1 MSRRTTLLLAA
12 VTLMALPWAAAA
24 QTQQQAQPA
33 APAAPQVEAPAAQ
46 APPPAPAAQGP
57 VKIEKIVLD
66 GNDRLT
72 QDAFLALTSLR
83 PGEVFSAERLRQEYN
98 KIWASGLLEDLS
110 VEVTDG
116 KEGKVVTFH
125 IKERPIIS
133 SVEYTG
139 SKSLTASTN
148 LDKLKE
154 NNADIKTGTVLDYT
168 KIKRTEAALRFMAA
182 EKGFGDAL
190 VTTKVQSMGRSA
202 VAITFNIQE
211 GPKTRIEKVL
221 FLNQKVYGQMKLRW
235 TMKKTRQHWF
245 LSWATR
251 HDIYSEGRYFEDIK
265 AVRELFE
272 SNGYLDLDIGDPI
285 VDSHYDKDRTHK
297 WLTLSIPIEP
307 GVSYKLG
314 TVTFEGNHVFTDAEL
329 RKPFLLKPGKVLD
342 KVALGYVIKRIE
354 GMYGAKGYIYATAT
368 PIFDKD
374 AKTGVCNISI
384 SITEDQIYYVN
395 HIDFLGNSQT
405 RDYVLRRNMLVYEQE
420 VFNYSQYQTGLYQL
434 KQTGI
439 FEIKEDPEVTK
450 VPNTNTVNVTVKG
463 NEANKN
469 ELLFGGGY
477 GGVNGFF
484 VSGSF
489 RTYNFMGM
497 GTTFSVNADVGK
509 YQKLFAI
516 NYSDPWLFGHRV
528 GGSISLFNRKMVY
541 LQFDQKSL
549 GGNLAVTFPIG
560 NFAYWQVGLSH
571 DQSQITN
578 LQGYAAINPN
588 YVSALNNTTTAAVT
602 AGIGFNTVNNPF
614 RPTNGMSASLNMFF
628 AGNWLGGQNQYYK
641 PTGQFSIFLP
651 TFRRQNL
658 AFRLQGGYLAAYNGQ
673 EIPIWERYFLGGED
687 SLRGFAVRSV
697 YPEVEVT
704 SKKGDKYYRY
714 FIDPSTGTIEGG
726 NRYYLLNAEYVFHV
740 VEQVDVAA
748 FLDIGNTF
756 NERQKV
762 QLSNYRADAGIEVRF
777 FIPTFN
783 VPLRL
788 IWANNLHA
796 RPQDDFSNFQFSIGL
811 TF

>member
-1 MSRRTTLLLAA
+1 MSRRRTLLLAA
-12 VTLMALPWAAAA
+12 LTLIALSWAAAA
-24 QTQQQAQPA
+24 QELPPA
-33 APAAPQVEAPAAQ
+33 APAAPTTS
-46 APPPAPAAQGP
+46 QGP

-83 PGEVFSAERLRQEYN
+83 PGEVYSAERIRQEYD

-182 EKGFGDAL
+182 EKGFGDAV

-272 SNGYLDLDIGDPI
+272 SNGYLDVDIGDPI
-285 VDSHYDKDRTHK
+285 IDSHYDKGKTHK
-297 WLTLSIPIEP
+297 WLTISIPVEP

-314 TVTFEGNHVFTDAEL
+314 TVSFEGNNVFTDAEL

-374 AKTGVCNISI
+374 AKTGVCNLSI

-420 VFNYSQYQTGLYQL
+420 VFNYSKYQTGLYQL

-439 FEIKEDPEVTK
+439 FEIKEDPVVTK

-489 RTYNFMGM
+489 RTYNFLGM
-497 GTTFSVNADVGK
+497 GTTFAVNADVGK

-528 GGSISLFNRKMVY
+528 GGSISVFNRKMVY
-541 LQFDQKSL
+541 LQFDQSSI

-571 DQSQITN
+571 DRSKITN
-578 LQGYAAINPN
+578 LQGYASVNPD
-588 YVSALNNTTTAAVT
+588 YVSSLNNSTTTAVT
-602 AGIGFNTVNNPF
+602 AGIGFNTINNPF
-614 RPTNGMSASLNMFF
+614 RPTNGMSAALNVFF
-628 AGNWLGGQNQYYK
+628 AGTWLGGQNQYYK

-673 EIPIWERYFLGGED
+673 TIPIWERYFLGGED
-687 SLRGFAVRSV
+687 SLRGFGVRTV

-704 SKKGDKYYRY
+704 SKSGDKYYRY
-714 FIDPSTGTIEGG
+714 FIDPGTGTIEGG
-726 NRYYLLNAEYVFHV
+726 NRYYLLNTEYVFHI

-748 FLDIGNTF
+748 FADIGNTYH
-756 NERQKV
+756 ERQKV
-762 QLSNYRADAGIEVRF
+762 QLSNYRADAGVEVRF

-788 IWANNLHA
+788 IWANNLNP
-796 RPQDDFSNFQFSIGL
+796 RPHDDFSTFQFSIGL

>member
-12 VTLMALPWAAAA
+12 LTLMALPWAAAS

-46 APPPAPAAQGP
+46 APAPAATQGP

-83 PGEVFSAERLRQEYN
+83 PGEVYSEERLRQEYT
-98 KIWASGLLEDLS
+98 KIWASGLLEDLT

-116 KEGKVVTFH
+116 KAGKIVTFH

-139 SKSLTASTN
+139 SKSLTQSTN

-182 EKGFGDAL
+182 DKGFADAT
-190 VTTKVQSMGRSA
+190 VTTKVQNMGRSA
-202 VAITFNIQE
+202 VAVTFNIAE

-221 FLNQKVYGQMKLRW
+221 FLNQKVYSQMKLRY

-251 HDIYSEGRYFEDIK
+251 HDIYSESRYYEDIK
-265 AVRELFE
+265 LVRDLFE
-272 SNGYLDLDIGDPI
+272 SNGYLDVDIGDPI
-285 VDSHYDKDRTHK
+285 IDSHYDKNRSHK
-297 WLTLSIPIEP
+297 WLTLSVPIEP

-314 TVTFEGNHVFTDAEL
+314 TVSFEGNQVFSEPDL
-329 RKPFLLKPGKVLD
+329 RRAFRLKQGAVLN
-342 KVALGYVIKRIE
+342 KVALGYVIKAIE
-354 GMYGAKGYIYATAT
+354 SMYGVKGYIYATAT

-374 AKTGVCNISI
+374 AKTGICNLSI

-395 HIDFLGNSQT
+395 HIDFYGNSQT

-420 VFNYSQYQTGLYQL
+420 VLNYAQYQTGLYQL

-439 FEIKEDPEVTK
+439 FEIKEDPVITK
-450 VPNTNTVNVTVKG
+450 VPNTNTVNIAVKG
-463 NEANKN
+463 TEANKN

-497 GTTFSVNADVGK
+497 GTTVSVNADVGK
-509 YQKLFAI
+509 YQQLFGV
-516 NYSDPWLFGHRV
+516 NYSDPWMFGHRI

-549 GGNLAVTFPIG
+549 GGQASLTFPIG
-560 NFAYWQVGLSH
+560 NFAYWQVGLLH
-571 DQSQITN
+571 DRSSIDN
-578 LQGYAAINPN
+578 IQGTAAANQA
-588 YVSALNNTTTAAVT
+588 YVASLNNSVTSALTAA
-602 AGIGFNTVNNPF
+602 IGFNTVNNPF
-614 RPTNGMSASLNMFF
+614 RPTRGMSASINAMI
-628 AGNWLGGQNQYYK
+628 AGTLLGGQNKYYK
-641 PTGQFSIFLP
+641 PTGQFSIFIP
-651 TFRRQNL
+651 TFRKQNL
-658 AFRLQGGYLAAYNGQ
+658 AFRLQGGFLAAYGGDQ
-673 EIPIWERYFLGGED
+673 IPIWERYFLGGED

-704 SKKGDKYYRY
+704 SKKGNKYYRY
-714 FIDPSTGTIEGG
+714 FLDPSTGTIEGG
-726 NRYYLLNAEYVFHV
+726 NRYYLLNSEYVFHV

-748 FLDIGNTF
+748 FIDVGNTY
-756 NERQKV
+756 NERQKFE
-762 QLSNYRADAGIEVRF
+762 LSNYRADAGIEVRF

-788 IWANNLHA
+788 IWANNINP
-796 RPQDDFSNFQFSIGL
+796 RPNDDFSRFQFSIGL

>member
-1 MSRRTTLLLAA
+1 MSRRTTFLLAA
-12 VTLMALPWAAAA
+12 LTLMALSWAAAA
-24 QTQQQAQPA
+24 QEQPPA
-33 APAAPQVEAPAAQ
+33 APAAPATS
-46 APPPAPAAQGP
+46 QGP

-83 PGEVFSAERLRQEYN
+83 PGEVYSAERIRQEYD

-182 EKGFGDAL
+182 EKGFGDAV

-272 SNGYLDLDIGDPI
+272 SNGYLDVDIGDPI
-285 VDSHYDKDRTHK
+285 IDSHYDKGKTHK
-297 WLTLSIPIEP
+297 WLTISIPVEP

-314 TVTFEGNHVFTDAEL
+314 TVSFEGNNVFTDAEL

-374 AKTGVCNISI
+374 AKTGVCNLSI

-439 FEIKEDPEVTK
+439 FEIKEDPVVTK

-489 RTYNFMGM
+489 RTYNFLGM
-497 GTTFSVNADVGK
+497 GTTFAVNADVGK

-528 GGSISLFNRKMVY
+528 GGSISIFNRKMVY
-541 LQFDQKSL
+541 LQFDQSSI

-571 DQSQITN
+571 DRSKISN
-578 LQGYAAINPN
+578 LQGYASVNPD
-588 YVSALNNTTTAAVT
+588 YVSSLNNSTTTAVT
-602 AGIGFNTVNNPF
+602 AGIGFNTINNPF
-614 RPTNGMSASLNMFF
+614 RPTNGMSAALSVFF
-628 AGNWLGGQNQYYK
+628 AGTWLGGQNQYYK
-641 PTGQFSIFLP
+641 PTGQFSIFIP

-673 EIPIWERYFLGGED
+673 TIPIWERYFLGGED
-687 SLRGFAVRSV
+687 SLRGFGVRTV

-704 SKKGDKYYRY
+704 SKSGDKYYRY
-714 FIDPSTGTIEGG
+714 FIDPGTGTIEGG
-726 NRYYLLNAEYVFHV
+726 NRYYLLNTEYVFHI

-748 FLDIGNTF
+748 FADIGNTYH
-756 NERQKV
+756 ERQKV
-762 QLSNYRADAGIEVRF
+762 QLSNYRADAGVEVRF

-788 IWANNLHA
+788 IWANNINP
-796 RPQDDFSNFQFSIGL
+796 RPHDDFSTFQFSIGL